1 MLTSH
6 FVVIGDLQSPV
17 SCHKEC
23 LLMIRLEDNIRDFL
37 AEHLEMLEEGLRLV
51 RKEFRLPNPGGAGG
65 RIDIVAQD
73 RLGHFA
79 KR

>member
-37 AEHLEMLEEGLRLV
+37 AEHLEMLEEGLRLSG
-51 RKEFRLPNPGGAGG
+51 KNFACQILGAL
-65 RIDIVAQD
+65 VAASILS
-73 RLGHFA
+73 RRTGWGISS
-79 KR
+79 